1 MNEAKRDLHPV
12 FVLCSPRCGSTL
24 LRVMLAGHPSLFAPP
39 ELRLLPYQT
48 MAERANTQGM
58 SEFMGLGLVKAL
70 TVLRDTSMKTAQSEL
85 RTWEREDRAIP
96 DAYRALMTAA
106 APRLL
111 VDKTPTY
118 AEHLEHLARA
128 GAWFPEARFIHLIR
142 HPLAVMDSI
151 MRLNRKPM
159 VRDFVFRGEVDS
171 WRAAETIWVRHN
183 RNTAHFLATVA
194 PDRQTT
200 IRYEDLV
207 TRPEAMMRR
216 VCGMLGSNFDRR
228 MLEPYQPGRMTEGIA
243 IGDVNFRNH
252 KGVDPALAEAWRGVR
267 LPHPLSDEAQAL
279 AAEYDYPVPAE
290 TAR

>member
-1 MNEAKRDLHPV
+1 MNEATCDLHPV

-24 LRVMLAGHPSLFAPP
+24 LRVMLAGHPGLFAPP
-39 ELRLLPYQT
+39 ELHLLPYRT
-48 MAERANTQGM
+48 MAERANTPGM

-70 TVLRDTSMKTAQSEL
+70 TVLSDTSMKTAQKEL
-85 RTWEREDRAIP
+85 RAWERDDRSIP
-96 DAYRALMTAA
+96 DVYHALTTAA
-106 APRLL
+106 APRML

-118 AEHLEHLARA
+118 AEHLEHLERA
-128 GAWFPEARFIHLIR
+128 GAWFPKARFIHLIR

-183 RNTAHFLATVA
+183 RNSARFLATVA

-207 TRPEAMMRR
+207 TRPEAMMRA
-216 VCGMLGSNFDRR
+216 VCEMLGLTFDRGMLD
-228 MLEPYQPGRMTEGIA
+228 PYQPGRMTEGIA

-252 KGVDPALAEAWRGVR
+252 KGVDPALAEAWRDVR

-279 AAEYDYPVPAE
+279 AAAYDYPVPVA
-290 TAR
+290 TAQ